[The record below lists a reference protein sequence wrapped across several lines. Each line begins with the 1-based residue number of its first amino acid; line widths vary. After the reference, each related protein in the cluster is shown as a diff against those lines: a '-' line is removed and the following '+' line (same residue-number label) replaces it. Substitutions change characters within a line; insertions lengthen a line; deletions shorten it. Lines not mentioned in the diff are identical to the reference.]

1 MKLIDKDALVAEIE
15 RLDALYHTSKSLDG
29 DLFIQGL
36 YCFLDTLEMKETD
49 IENTAIIEWN
59 DYIKKIDGESD
70 YAYMLIK
77 REDYIALAKHF
88 LELGLKA
95 QKGEEV

>member
-1 MKLIDKDALVAEIE
+1 MKLIDKDAVVAEIE
-15 RLDALYHTSKSLDG
+15 RLITPENGYSMDKLLDFIDSL
-29 DLFIQGL
+29 
-36 YCFLDTLEMKETD
+36 EVKETD
-49 IENTAIIEWN
+49 IENAAIIEWN

-95 QKGEEV
+95 QEGE